1 MVFHRDKLADRR
13 EVALSNIHR
22 QHASEATLCSAAL
35 EKHSDVVNRDLQHE
49 PSVLTERPSPEY
61 TPCPYPHNVST
72 ATTLEEGAPLQQWN
86 HPRINLGRSLVAF
99 YGLIIMGA
107 NDAAYGVSSST
118 SLRPCFA
125 HPQLGNNSLPRDI
138 LQY

>member
-13 EVALSNIHR
+13 EVALSKIYR
-22 QHASEATLCSAAL
+22 QPASETTLCSAAL
-35 EKHSDVVNRDLQHE
+35 EKHSDVVNKDLQHE

-61 TPCPYPHNVST
+61 TPFQYQHNVST
-72 ATTLEEGAPLQQWN
+72 ATTLEEGPPLQQWK
-86 HPRINLGRSLVAF
+86 HPRINVGRSLVAF

-118 SLRPCFA
+118 SFRPCSA
-125 HPQLGNNSLPRDI
+125 HAPPR
-138 LQY
+138 Q